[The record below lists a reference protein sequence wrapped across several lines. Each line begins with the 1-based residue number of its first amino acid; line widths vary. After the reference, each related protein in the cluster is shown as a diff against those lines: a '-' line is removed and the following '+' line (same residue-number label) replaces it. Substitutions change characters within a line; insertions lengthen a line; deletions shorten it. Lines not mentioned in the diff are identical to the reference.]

1 MRACS
6 TGPMSLNRDFATKSS
21 SGAVCCPRVPDLRLT
36 PGHALRSFARY
47 RRVDCGRTSGAAVD
61 QAVPRGAAVS
71 VGHAANASAPARVT
85 VRMILRPG
93 TRMLRPV
100 QEVDASFDQ
109 S

>member
-6 TGPMSLNRDFATKSS
+6 TGPMSLNRDFATRSS
-21 SGAVCCPRVPDLRLT
+21 SEAVCCPRVPDLRLT

-47 RRVDCGRTSGAAVD
+47 RRVDCGRTSAATVD

-85 VRMILRPG
+85 VHTILRG
-93 TRMLRPV
+93 GIRMLRPV
-100 QEVDASFDQ
+100 REVDGALGRS
-109 S
+109 